1 MRFNDATDINE
12 SVRTMSFKGQDMA
25 YSNAIAMI
33 TKKMNFPTA
42 SKGLCYFGQ
51 TVADFIHFGLFRS
64 QLFGCQ
70 GEIM

>member
-33 TKKMNFPTA
+33 TK
-42 SKGLCYFGQ
+42 
-51 TVADFIHFGLFRS
+51 R
-64 QLFGCQ
+64 
-70 GEIM
+70 